1 MASLVSTSS
10 QSAIHLLVVVD
21 DQTLQATIERRLSH
35 EGHNVVKASS
45 VREAIDRLRREPFDV
60 VLADLHMTS
69 GNASELLQWLGSYYP
84 SIPSIMI
91 CEAISPEFRSEYEKG
106 ESVRVIEKPIDLDKL
121 VSVVNDCGPREGFFA
136 NNIEIELFDYIQLIA
151 LTGRDKAII
160 VSTRQGMGRIWFE
173 HGDISHVIYGEERGE
188 KAFYKILAANQGVF
202 REAFFRSPPTRTVN
216 RQSMYLLMEAA
227 RLKDEGKLDEHA
239 DPEPVKPR
247 KRQLTAEEEFTG
259 VPTDS
264 ESEPAPEPEPT
275 PEPEPVP
282 EPEPEPVETSPSMQS
297 TLLRV
302 SNFGLPTDDDEEET
316 RAAPATPPPPPKP
329 PRPPS
334 NDVPTVKRK
343 IRTLEKLAPKQAG
356 QSKTRGKV
364 QELTVRADRRPPPR
378 PARAVSTSPLD
389 DPETR
394 KLMLDQFWEFEG
406 VDGVAIISSTGKVI
420 AEDMRNNST
429 VVTLAGFYM
438 RGAARIARTL
448 GYNVSD
454 GVIARS
460 KNGQQM
466 IMVGMGATS
475 AVLSIAPG
483 SDPEKIRDMIMG
495 VGG

>member
-10 QSAIHLLVVVD
+10 QPAIHLLVVVD
-21 DQTLQATIERRLSH
+21 DQILLDAIPRRLKH
-35 EGHNVVKASS
+35 EGHNVVTATS

-60 VLADLHMTS
+60 VVADLHMTS

-84 SIPSIMI
+84 SIRSVVI
-91 CEAISPEFRSEYEKG
+91 CEAISPEFRTEYEKG
-106 ESVRVIEKPIDLDKL
+106 ESVRIVEKPIDLDKL
-121 VSVVNDCGPREGFFA
+121 VSIVEDCGPREGFFA
-136 NNIEIELFDYIQLIA
+136 NNIEIELFDYIQMIA

-160 VSTRQGMGRIWFE
+160 VNTRQGVGRIWFE
-173 HGDISHVIYGEERGE
+173 HGDISHVMYGEERGE
-188 KAFYKILAANQGVF
+188 KAFYKILAASQGVF
-202 REAFFRSPPTRTVN
+202 RETFFRSPPTRTVM

-227 RLKDEGKLDEHA
+227 RLKDEGLLDAE
-239 DPEPVKPR
+239 PEPEKPKPAPKPQKAAEPVRPR

-259 VPTDS
+259 VPADDS
-264 ESEPAPEPEPT
+264 EPEPEPT
-275 PEPEPVP
+275 PEPVP
-282 EPEPEPVETSPSMQS
+282 ERSPSMES
-297 TLLRV
+297 TLLKV

-316 RAAPATPPPPPKP
+316 RAAPTPPPKP
-329 PRPPS
+329 RPKPKTKPVDAS
-334 NDVPTVKRK
+334 TTSTKRK
-343 IRTLEKLAPKQAG
+343 IQTLVPKQARPRK
-356 QSKTRGKV
+356 QVK
-364 QELTVRADRRPPPR
+364 ELTNRKPQRSRTASVN
-378 PARAVSTSPLD
+378 PLD

-394 KLMLDQFWEFEG
+394 KLMLDQFWEFDG

-454 GVIARS
+454 GVMARS

-483 SDPEKIRDMIMG
+483 HDPETIRDAIMG

>member
-1 MASLVSTSS
+1 MACPVSTSS
-10 QSAIHLLVVVD
+10 QTAIYLLVVVD
-21 DQTLQATIERRLSH
+21 DHILQDAIQRRLKH
-35 EGHNVVKASS
+35 EGHNVVTASS

-84 SIPSIMI
+84 SIRSVVI
-91 CEAISPEFRSEYEKG
+91 CEAISPEFRTEYEKG
-106 ESVRVIEKPIDLDKL
+106 ESVRIVEKPIDLDKL
-121 VSVVNDCGPREGFFA
+121 VSIVEDCGPREGFFA
-136 NNIEIELFDYIQLIA
+136 NNIEIELFDYIQMIA

-160 VSTRQGMGRIWFE
+160 VNTRKAVGRIWFE
-173 HGDISHVIYGEERGE
+173 HGDISHVMYGEERGE
-188 KAFYKILAANQGVF
+188 QAFYKILAAGQGVF
-202 REAFFRSPPTRTVN
+202 RETFFRSPPTRTVM

-227 RLKDEGKLDEHA
+227 RLKDEGLLEDIDEA
-239 DPEPVKPR
+239 APEPAPEPEPEPVQPR
-247 KRQLTAEEEFTG
+247 TRPLTAEEEFTG
-259 VPTDS
+259 VPA
-264 ESEPAPEPEPT
+264 ESPPEPPPAPEPEPA
-275 PEPEPVP
+275 PERF
-282 EPEPEPVETSPSMQS
+282 PSSES

-316 RAAPATPPPPPKP
+316 RAAPTPPPTPPKP
-329 PRPPS
+329 KVVDAS
-334 NDVPTVKRK
+334 TTSTKRK
-343 IRTLEKLAPKQAG
+343 IQTLKHPSGRQ
-356 QSKTRGKV
+356 RKV
-364 QELTVRADRRPPPR
+364 TELTNRAERRPPPR
-378 PARAVSTSPLD
+378 PASRTVTNPLD

-483 SDPEKIRDMIMG
+483 NDPEQIRDAIMG